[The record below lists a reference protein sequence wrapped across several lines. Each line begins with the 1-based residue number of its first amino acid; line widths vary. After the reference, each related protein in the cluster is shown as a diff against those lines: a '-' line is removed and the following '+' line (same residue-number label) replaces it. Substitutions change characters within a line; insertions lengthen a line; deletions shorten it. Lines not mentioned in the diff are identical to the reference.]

1 MRPRPLVASVAL
13 TASLALVALPGL
25 AGSRTPSPFPSA
37 EAAAFQAVLVRATD
51 RTLMPIGRLDPARR
65 SDGVI
70 DATSVLIE
78 PGTGAPAAPTL
89 DRPDVAQPAG
99 QVGVSIKPPQYT
111 LSGYASFY
119 DNGTTAMRLPRG
131 TIVRICGAG
140 GCIIRTIND
149 YGPSASFRP
158 VRIVDLY
165 RPDFFR
171 VCGCGS
177 WSGTTW
183 VTVGVY

>member
-25 AGSRTPSPFPSA
+25 AGSRTPSPIPSA

-51 RTLMPIGRLDPARR
+51 RTLIPIGQLDPAHR
-65 SDGVI
+65 SSAALD
-70 DATSVLIE
+70 DTSVLIE
-78 PGTGAPAAPTL
+78 PGTDAPTVPIGE
-89 DRPDVAQPAG
+89 RPRVAQPAG
-99 QVGVSIKPPQYT
+99 QVGVAIKPPRYT

-171 VCGCGS
+171 ICGCGG

>member
-13 TASLALVALPGL
+13 TAALALVALPGL
-25 AGSRTPSPFPSA
+25 VGSRTPTPWPSA

-51 RTLMPIGRLDPARR
+51 RTALPIGRLDPAYE
-65 SDGVI
+65 SATALADDSILTEPADG
-70 DATSVLIE
+70 THQSVL
-78 PGTGAPAAPTL
+78 P
-89 DRPDVAQPAG
+89 DRPNVAQPPGAL
-99 QVGVSIKPPQYT
+99 GVAIKPPRYT
-111 LSGYASFY
+111 LSGFASFY

-140 GCIIRTIND
+140 GCIERVVND
-149 YGPSASFRP
+149 YGPAASFRP

-165 RPDFFR
+165 RPDFFAI
-171 VCGCGS
+171 CGCGS
-177 WSGTTW
+177 WSGTTY